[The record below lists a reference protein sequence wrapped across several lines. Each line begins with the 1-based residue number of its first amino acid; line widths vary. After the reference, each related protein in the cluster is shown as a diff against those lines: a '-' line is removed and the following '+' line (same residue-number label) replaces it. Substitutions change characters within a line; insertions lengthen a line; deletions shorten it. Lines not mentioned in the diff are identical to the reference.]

1 MNGFGSGRV
10 LFQLIPALALIPL
23 LACGTTGAT
32 AGTVRD
38 FLGAGVLGIVSEPD
52 RAEIYDVTVLDV
64 RGDGFSDRFV
74 RQSSQPKVLKFSQ
87 LQKVRGFILDEKSYV
102 FDGVKNCLFR
112 PTRALDVIRGEKRVT
127 VFLDFSCSMWLF
139 ADGETGRLEDFDP
152 VAGPLKAAL
161 GARTFD

>member
-1 MNGFGSGRV
+1 MNGFGGGRV
-10 LFQLIPALALIPL
+10 LFQFILVSALIPL

-38 FLGAGVLGIVSEPD
+38 FLGADVLGIVSEPD
-52 RAEIYDVTVLDV
+52 RAEIYDVTILDV
-64 RGDGFSDRFV
+64 RGNGFSDRFI

-102 FDGVKNCLFR
+102 FEGMKNCLFR
-112 PTRALDVIRGEKRVT
+112 PTKALDVIRGEKRVT
-127 VFLDFSCSMWLF
+127 VFFDFSCSMWLF

-152 VAGPLKAAL
+152 VAKPLRAAL
-161 GARTFD
+161 GVRSFD